1 MPKVSYLGEEIE
13 TEASQSSQA
22 AESEF
27 WQQERESLN
36 ASLQSELATL
46 EREGEN
52 KALLLLRFGL
62 GFSEASIG
70 ACLGVNQATIS
81 RHLSQ
86 RLRQLLKVA
95 LEWLQARLEIDEQ
108 TLVQTNAYMTLWL
121 QQHYQLPLNSLL
133 RDRWRDRLSE
143 EQKQLL
149 RLRYFETLTESQIA
163 RQQQRSS
170 AEIREAIAAAK
181 DCLFLEVLDWVETTL
196 NLKLPGQRER
206 KRIAKAIEKWLTHE
220 QATQ

>member
-1 MPKVSYLGEEIE
+1 
-13 TEASQSSQA
+13 
-22 AESEF
+22 
-27 WQQERESLN
+27 
-36 ASLQSELATL
+36 
-46 EREGEN
+46 
-52 KALLLLRFGL
+52 
-62 GFSEASIG
+62 
-70 ACLGVNQATIS
+70 
-81 RHLSQ
+81 
-86 RLRQLLKVA
+86 
-95 LEWLQARLEIDEQ
+95 
-108 TLVQTNAYMTLWL
+108 MTLWL